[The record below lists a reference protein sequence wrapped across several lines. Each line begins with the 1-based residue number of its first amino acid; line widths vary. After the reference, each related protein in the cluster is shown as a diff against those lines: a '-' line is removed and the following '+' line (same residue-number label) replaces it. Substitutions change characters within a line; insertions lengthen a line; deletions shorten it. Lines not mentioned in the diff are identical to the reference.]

1 MSRGRPFIAVVGAG
15 RMGRGIAQVFAHAG
29 HPVTLIDLKQRQS
42 GEDHER
48 VLAAARAEIEET
60 LDFLRSVEV
69 LDSSQMKLAASRIEY
84 VSRAGAEAPLAE
96 ADIIFEGVPEVLEAK
111 KQAFGEIGGMA
122 QPQAIISSTTS
133 TMLVDTLAEMV
144 PHPERFLNAHWLNP
158 AFLIPLVEV
167 SPGTGTSEEA
177 TDTLIA
183 LLSGIGKVPVRCAA
197 SPGYIVP
204 RLQAVACNEAARMVE
219 EGVASAEDID
229 KAVRAG
235 FGIRY
240 AAMGLVEF
248 IDWGGV
254 DTLYYASNYLKNAL
268 GNDRYA
274 APPIVEGLIAEGK
287 LGMGAGQGFRD
298 FSGTD
303 VDAYR
308 REKLAKYVA
317 LLRHLDLL
325 PTPAPED

>member
-1 MSRGRPFIAVVGAG
+1 
-15 RMGRGIAQVFAHAG
+15 MGRGIAQVFAHAG
-29 HPVTLIDLKQRQS
+29 HPVTLIDLKERESEEDS
-42 GEDHER
+42 GR
-48 VLAAARAEIEET
+48 VLAAARAEIGET
-60 LDFLRSVEV
+60 LQFLRSVEV
-69 LDSSQMKLAASRIEY
+69 LDGPQMNLVASRIEY
-84 VSRAGAEAPLAE
+84 VSRAGAEGPLAK
-96 ADIIFEGVPEVLEAK
+96 ADVIFEAVPEVLEAK
-111 KQAFGEIGGMA
+111 KQAFAEIGGLA
-122 QPQAIISSTTS
+122 KRRAIISSTTS
-133 TMLVDTLAEMV
+133 TILVDTLAEMV

-167 SPGTGTSEEA
+167 SPGTSTSEDV
-177 TDTLIA
+177 TDALIA
-183 LLSGIGKVPVRCAA
+183 LLSAIGKVPVRCAA

-240 AAMGLVEF
+240 AVLGLVEF

-254 DTLYYASNYLKNAL
+254 DILYYASNYLKDAL

-303 VDAYR
+303 VEAYR
-308 REKLAKYVA
+308 REKLATYVA

-325 PTPAPED
+325 PAPPPEA